1 MRHVASATAWTKGG
15 NSLSADNHESQHG
28 RVFRLIDTSALAR
41 KCFTALGA
49 GSAGQP
55 VIEQMARHGVGT
67 HPDGRIQVVD
77 GDRVSLR
84 NLIGTGY
91 RKAHIGAPKAQVCAE
106 MLREID
112 DRVNAISCHRHLA
125 DHDIPTVI
133 QMARRSHLLG
143 LFADSFDLMLRIAD
157 QCHSL
162 CPQVMVAFGH
172 RADYAEVG
180 FSIPN
185 RTPPLSTTMGR
196 RRRQAIEQPEAL
208 GCDTAYIA
216 DFVAALCLRLLLGN
230 SKGADLLPCYSD
242 APLFVVGLRRSW
254 IFERQPEDMLRSII
268 CVGAHELSE
277 RQSP

>member
-1 MRHVASATAWTKGG
+1 MSTDRRE
-15 NSLSADNHESQHG
+15 ESPHG
-28 RVFRLIDTSALAR
+28 RVIGLIDTSALAR
-41 KCFTALGA
+41 RRFTAIGA

-67 HPDGRIQVVD
+67 HPEGRIQIVD
-77 GDRVSLR
+77 GDRVSPR

-91 RKAHIGAPKAQVCAE
+91 RKAHIGAPKAQVCAQ

-112 DRVNAISCHRHLA
+112 AQINAISCHRHL
-125 DHDIPTVI
+125 DEGDIPTVI

-162 CPQVMVAFGH
+162 CPQVMVAFGL

-185 RTPPLSTTMGR
+185 QTPPLSTTMGS
-196 RRRQAIEQPEAL
+196 RRRQTIDKPEAL

-216 DFVAALCLRLLLGN
+216 NFVAALCLRLLLGN
-230 SKGADLLPCYSD
+230 SKGADLLPCSSE

-254 IFERQPEDMLRSII
+254 IFQHQPQDMLRSII
-268 CVGAHELSE
+268 CVGAHEISE
-277 RQSP
+277 RRSP